1 MVAKKYFSD
10 EEYGVKLVKTYGTT
24 EYYECPSCEGEG
36 IDVEEDGVAYKC
48 PTCRGTGEIVEE
60 GE

>member
-1 MVAKKYFSD
+1 
-10 EEYGVKLVKTYGTT
+10 VKLVKTYGTT